1 MGRCDYLDSESEPE
15 HPFAVLWFFMRLFYG
30 PLFWP
35 IMLVNAI
42 GWAWCVYQ
50 GMQGFDDGM
59 SLLWRLFTPTG

>member
-1 MGRCDYLDSESEPE
+1 MARCDYLDSENEPE

-42 GWAWCVYQ
+42 GWAWVRAP
-50 GMQGFDDGM
+50 GHAG
-59 SLLWRLFTPTG
+59 LR